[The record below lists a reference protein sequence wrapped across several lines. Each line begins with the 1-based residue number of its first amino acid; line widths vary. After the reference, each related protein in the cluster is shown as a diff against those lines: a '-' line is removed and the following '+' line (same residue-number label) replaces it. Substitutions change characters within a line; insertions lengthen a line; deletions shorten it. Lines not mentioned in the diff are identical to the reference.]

1 MGRDMRKIIHK
12 VEGIALTTNEF
23 VVRGRKWKFSEE
35 ELKKY
40 APTMIGKPITVGHRG
55 SRIGIMDDA
64 WYEDGKVKFRASLY
78 EPRND
83 EEKEAIEQ
91 IITGKKSGIST
102 GFTYPI
108 VRPKPKGGVF
118 HGKIEVLGKTEDG
131 HLKVKFI
138 IPKEEIEKKIGSVE
152 NLDKISID
160 RFWLHDG
167 SDETKK
173 NIEDKYKKSIKSRT
187 KA

>member
-1 MGRDMRKIIHK
+1 MRKIIYK
-12 VEGIALTTNEF
+12 VEGIALTSNEF
-23 VVRGRKWKFSEE
+23 EVRGRKWKFTEE

-40 APTMIGKPITVGHRG
+40 APTMIGTPITASHRG
-55 SRIGIMDDA
+55 SRIGVMDDA

-91 IITGKKSGIST
+91 IMNGKASGVSP

-108 VRPKPKGGVF
+108 ARPKPKGGVF
-118 HGKIEVLGKTEDG
+118 HGNIEVVGETEEG
-131 HLKVKFI
+131 HLKVKIF

-152 NLDKISID
+152 NLDKISLD

-167 SDETKK
+167 SDEAKK
-173 NIEDKYKKSIKSRT
+173 NIEEEYKKRIKSRT